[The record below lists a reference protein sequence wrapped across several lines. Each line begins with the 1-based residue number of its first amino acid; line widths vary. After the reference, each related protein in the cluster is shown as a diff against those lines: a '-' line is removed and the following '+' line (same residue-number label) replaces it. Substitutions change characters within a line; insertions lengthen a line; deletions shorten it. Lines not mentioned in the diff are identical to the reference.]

1 MPEMRH
7 NPRSFE
13 LKVPFFLAKT
23 GVSRK
28 TLSFLAR
35 FLLSFYIGVRRI
47 LRLIF
52 AVFLYKNQDKSLLY
66 PGLDYSY
73 LFDVVGNVKS
83 NVCFDNFIIVLS

>member
-1 MPEMRH
+1 M
-7 NPRSFE
+7 
-13 LKVPFFLAKT
+13 PFFLEKT

-35 FLLSFYIGVRRI
+35 FLLSFYIGINRI

-73 LFDVVGNVKS
+73 LFDVAARNVND